1 MQEGISVGGATVP
14 STRYVDDKAGVASS
28 QRGLQYLMD
37 NINKLSKEYNERQ
50 KINIKKTNYT
60 TSI

>member
-1 MQEGISVGGATVP
+1 VSLI
-14 STRYVDDKAGVASS
+14 RYAEDKAGVASS